1 MQARPPLRFIPDF
14 PRPGINFVDITP
26 WVGDGAAYRQA
37 IEELAA
43 FARPLGVDVV
53 VGPEARG
60 FLVGAPL
67 ALALGVGFA
76 PVRKPGRLP
85 YDTIR
90 ADYELEY
97 GQASLE
103 MHVDAVQPGQRV
115 LVVDDL
121 LATGG
126 TVEAAIDLIER
137 QGGRVA
143 GIGFL
148 VELRFLNGRAR
159 LPNLPIH
166 SLVQIDE

>member
-1 MQARPPLRFIPDF
+1 MEARPPLRTIPDF
-14 PRPGINFVDITP
+14 PRPGINFIDITP
-26 WVGDGAAYRQA
+26 WVQDGRSFHAA

-43 FARPLGVDVV
+43 FAGPLGVELVA
-53 VGPEARG
+53 GPEARG
-60 FLVGAPL
+60 FIVGAPL

-90 ADYELEY
+90 ADYQLEY
-97 GQASLE
+97 GEASLE
-103 MHVDAVQPGQRV
+103 MHVDAVRPGQRV

-126 TVEAAIDLIER
+126 TVSATIGLIER
-137 QGGRVA
+137 EGGLVA

-148 VELRFLNGRAR
+148 VELGFLFGR
-159 LPNLPIH
+159 
-166 SLVQIDE
+166 